1 VLTSIPPETQLDTFR
16 LHLVRDNKTYRR
28 SSAAALRWIRRG
40 LQHVPATAKIRAT
53 NDENDDDYLKKHG
66 SFSAGSAVMASCVG
80 GFTRRLTTLH
90 LAQVRIVSGFLK
102 DLGKNCPVLEV
113 LHMERCDTYVYAFNS
128 PTLRSLAVIGP
139 SSYGTLARPIKIMA
153 PRLTSLR
160 LEEFS
165 YKGWRYCFHEEDG
178 ASDPEP
184 LASLTEAS
192 IGLTGLYNY
201 DPNRPRWMARKV
213 QFVNFTMCN
222 FLALIPNVTNLHL
235 TGFTV
240 EVCTIPINFKR
251 SSEIFLICI

>member
-1 VLTSIPPETQLDTFR
+1 
-16 LHLVRDNKTYRR
+16 
-28 SSAAALRWIRRG
+28 
-40 LQHVPATAKIRAT
+40 
-53 NDENDDDYLKKHG
+53 
-66 SFSAGSAVMASCVG
+66 
-80 GFTRRLTTLH
+80 
-90 LAQVRIVSGFLK
+90 
-102 DLGKNCPVLEV
+102 
-113 LHMERCDTYVYAFNS
+113 
-128 PTLRSLAVIGP
+128 
-139 SSYGTLARPIKIMA
+139 MA

-213 QFVNFTMCN
+213 QFVNFTVCSL
-222 FLALIPNVTNLHL
+222 LALIPNVTNLHL

-251 SSEIFLICI
+251 SSEIFLSYI